1 MPEKIKTGQK
11 IAAEPAPNPEIGID
25 VDDSAINNIVAE
37 ALNGTLNISALEG
50 FQNVSQT
57 REQLYKLLDS
67 MSYDSTL
74 SAVLETYAE
83 DICEPNERGEIVWCE
98 SENANVLKYVTF
110 LLNSINVDKQ
120 IYSWAYSL
128 VKYGDVYLRLYRES
142 EQDDGDLF
150 DDDDKTKK
158 QRKLT
163 ETLDSLNSN
172 PIAVLESQDREEVER
187 INSNEDNKLREDVNI
202 NVYSQNDRYVH
213 YVEMVS
219 NPGEMFELTRFGKTA
234 AYVQA
239 PVSVQQTYTTLQTS
253 QPFVNYAFRKNDVD
267 IYAPGSFVHAA
278 LEDNS
283 SRIPEEV
290 SISVPGENG
299 GNEKKLTYKVKRGQ
313 SILYNAAK
321 NWRELTLLENSVL
334 LNRVT
339 KSSIVRLIGVEVGD
353 MPKEQI
359 GVHLR
364 SIKALIEQKSSL
376 KDSDNMSDY
385 TNPGPIENN
394 VYVPT
399 HNGVG
404 AISTQQIG
412 GDVDV
417 KSLIDLD
424 HFNNKLFG
432 SLRVPKQF
440 FGWTDGSTGFNGG
453 TSLTIIS
460 SRYGKAIK
468 RFQNVL
474 CQMITDII
482 NLYLLD
488 RGLLS
493 YVNEFTIRMNA
504 PTTQEEIDKRESMT
518 NRIRYITD
526 VMNTLNDI
534 DDKSIK
540 LSILKSLLTPIVD
553 PEIILLIQQQ
563 IDALEKEEES
573 EPEEVEETTL
583 SREETI
589 EEPSETVA
597 TEDEIEET
605 EESSI
610 ETPEE
615 TPEESEEQL
624 GYLPSPDELNI
635 DMTRND

>member
-1 MPEKIKTGQK
+1 MPEQIKTGQK
-11 IAAEPAPNPEIGID
+11 IMAEPMPNPEIGID
-25 VDDSAINNIVAE
+25 VDNNAINNIVSE

-83 DICEPNERGEIVWCE
+83 DICESNERGEIVWCE

-110 LLNSINVDKQ
+110 LLNSINVDKH

-150 DDDDKTKK
+150 ENDDKTKR

-163 ETLDSLNSN
+163 ETLNSINDN
-172 PIAVLESQDREEVER
+172 PMAVLEAQDKEEVEE
-187 INSNEDNKLREDVNI
+187 INAKEDNKLYEDVNI
-202 NVYSQNDRYVH
+202 NVYGQNDRYVH
-213 YVEMVS
+213 YVEMIP

-253 QPFVNYAFRKNDVD
+253 QPFVNYAFKKNDVD
-267 IYAPGSFVHAA
+267 IYTPGSFVHAA

-290 SISVPGENG
+290 SISVPGENSED
-299 GNEKKLTYKVKRGQ
+299 EKKLTYKVKRGQ

-364 SIKALIEQKSSL
+364 SIKALIEQKSSFN
-376 KDSDNMSDY
+376 DGNSMSDY

-424 HFNNKLFG
+424 YFNNKLFG

-440 FGWTDGSTGFNGG
+440 FGWTDDSTGFNGG

-468 RFQNVL
+468 RYQNVL
-474 CQMITDII
+474 CQMISDII

-488 RGLLS
+488 RGLVS

-540 LSILKSLLTPIVD
+540 LSILKSLLTTIVD
-553 PEIILLIQQQ
+553 PGIILLIQQQ

-589 EEPSETVA
+589 EEPLETST

-615 TPEESEEQL
+615 TSDESEEQL